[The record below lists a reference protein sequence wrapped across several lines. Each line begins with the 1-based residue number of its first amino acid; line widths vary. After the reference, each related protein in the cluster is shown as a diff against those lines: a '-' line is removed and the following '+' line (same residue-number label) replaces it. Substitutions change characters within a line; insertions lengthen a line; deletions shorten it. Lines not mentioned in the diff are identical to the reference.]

1 MKNVQRVL
9 GIFAASAAM
18 GLGMAGCDEKPPK
31 QAVVE
36 KTAQGTPVS
45 VYPQGHLVRE
55 RVSEDLAIGADFK
68 QRIYFK
74 TMLFGANHDGIIW
87 RDSVVTSTIQIPFA
101 DIKDQET
108 LDKIAYLKTFY
119 DQAMGQ
125 NPAVAAPTPTP

>member
-18 GLGMAGCDEKPPK
+18 GLGMVGCDNR
-31 QAVVE
+31 QAITQT
-36 KTAQGTPVS
+36 TAQKTTVS

-55 RVSEDLAIGADFK
+55 RVSDDLTIGADFK

-125 NPAVAAPTPTP
+125 NPAVAAPTPK

>member
-18 GLGMAGCDEKPPK
+18 GLGMAGCDNR
-31 QAVVE
+31 QAITQT
-36 KTAQGTPVS
+36 TAQKTTVS

-55 RVSEDLAIGADFK
+55 RVSDDLTIGADFK
-68 QRIYFK
+68 QNIYFK
-74 TMLFGANHDGIIW
+74 TMIFGGDI
-87 RDSVVTSTIQIPFA
+87 DSSTASYSTVTTTMQIPFA

-125 NPAVAAPTPTP
+125 NPAVAAPTPK